1 MKVGYIRVST
11 VEQNLAAQKDAMKR
25 AGVERVFQ
33 EKRSGTDDNR
43 PVLKQ
48 CLDFLREGDELVVTR
63 ADRLAR
69 STRHLLNVLH
79 DLSEKGVKVT
89 FLEQPELNSGTPQAK
104 LMLGILASVAAFEND
119 LRAARQREGIK
130 AAMERG
136 VKFGR
141 EAKLT
146 DEMIAEIKVMR
157 AQGKSIR
164 EVMEATGL
172 SKSSVIRAQ
181 RSPEPQRAA

>member
-25 AGVERVFQ
+25 AGVEKVFQ

-69 STRHLLNVLH
+69 STRHLLNILH
-79 DLSEKGVKVT
+79 DLNESGVKVT

-104 LMLGILASVAAFEND
+104 LMLG
-119 LRAARQREGIK
+119 
-130 AAMERG
+130 
-136 VKFGR
+136 
-141 EAKLT
+141 
-146 DEMIAEIKVMR
+146 
-157 AQGKSIR
+157 
-164 EVMEATGL
+164 
-172 SKSSVIRAQ
+172 
-181 RSPEPQRAA
+181 